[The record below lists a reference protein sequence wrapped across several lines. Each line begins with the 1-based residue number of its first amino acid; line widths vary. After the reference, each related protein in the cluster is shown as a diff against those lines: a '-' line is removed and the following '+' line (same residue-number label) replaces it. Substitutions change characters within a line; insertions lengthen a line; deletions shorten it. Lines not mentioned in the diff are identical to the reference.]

1 MTAEHTRFEIRPVL
15 DAPISTAQL
24 LGHSNIIE
32 NLRKFLESDNMIT
45 PLSIAVHGDWGSG
58 KTSLMKTLLAN
69 LDGNKFDL
77 IFFEAWKFEYSNPA
91 LGLIGK
97 IVQKYE
103 KDATA
108 VKNILKGAGMIV
120 ANKFLNT
127 DLQQLVETI
136 RGNTRESDNFSEQ
149 LQVIIKKNLK
159 EKSLVIIIDDL
170 DRCDVENCLQILA
183 IMKLFLD
190 IDKVICITAVDFKR
204 LQQAWRTKYQPSS
217 GSEDDGREYLE
228 KIFQIRIGMPKPP
241 PEQLREYIETLMI
254 CPPSQILDL
263 LSYTAPKNPR
273 AIKKLLNLISY
284 RALIL
289 NSDINYES
297 ATLWT
302 VLENIV
308 GNTNTIKMCDALHNN
323 GKALGNLIITKGD
336 DWKTI
341 KGVFNQLGPTDLIR
355 DYASKLILFF
365 KFSKQ
370 LTDSMTANQSHLD
383 RDFMVL
389 YTATNESLE

>member
-1 MTAEHTRFEIRPVL
+1 MTSEHTRFEIRPVL

-24 LGHSNIIE
+24 LGHSNIIQ

-91 LGLIGK
+91 LALIGK

-103 KDATA
+103 KDSVAI
-108 VKNILKGAGMIV
+108 KNILKSAGMIV

-127 DLQQLVETI
+127 DLQQLIDTI
-136 RGNTRESDNFSEQ
+136 RGNTKESDNFSDQ
-149 LQVIIKKNLK
+149 LQDIIKKNLK
-159 EKSLVIIIDDL
+159 EKNLVIIIDDL

-190 IDKVICITAVDFKR
+190 IDKVICIVAVDFKR

-254 CPPSQILDL
+254 GPPNQILDL

-273 AIKKLLNLISY
+273 AIKKMLNLISY

-302 VLENIV
+302 VLEDIV
-308 GNTNTIKMCDALHNN
+308 GNTNTIKICDVLHAN
-323 GKALGNLIITKGD
+323 GNTLGNLIMTKGD
-336 DWKTI
+336 NWKTI
-341 KGVFNQLGPTDLIR
+341 KDVFTRLGPTDLVQQ
-355 DYASKLILFF
+355 YASKLSEFF
-365 KFSKQ
+365 KYSNQ
-370 LTDSMTANQSHLD
+370 LTDTMSANKSHLD

-389 YTATNESLE
+389 YNATNEALR